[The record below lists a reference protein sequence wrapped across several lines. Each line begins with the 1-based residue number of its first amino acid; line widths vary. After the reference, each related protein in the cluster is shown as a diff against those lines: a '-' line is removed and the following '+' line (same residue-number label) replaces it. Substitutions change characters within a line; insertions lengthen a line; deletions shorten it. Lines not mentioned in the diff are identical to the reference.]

1 MGRRTG
7 PKPSFNADDVVDAA
21 FAGGLHV
28 MTLAGVA
35 RSLGVA
41 PQTLYRVY
49 PSRDAVVVAC
59 LERAAATL
67 SAPDPALPWSDQLRD
82 WAESAWRVC
91 EEFPGLDVTIHSFP
105 YPHIAVLP
113 VIAALRGGLAD
124 AGFPGDADLAID
136 MVGDI
141 AVLAH
146 MGVTTR
152 ASAAPW
158 RRRAAARRV
167 EEATGSLDAGFNMNA
182 GWPLLRAKAAAKQ
195 WMERKVEVVI
205 AGFAAGPLPHDNNP
219 APRNAQGAF
228 LAE

>member
-21 FAGGLHV
+21 FAEGLHV

-67 SAPDPALPWSDQLRD
+67 AAPDPALPWSDQLRD

-113 VIAALRGGLAD
+113 VIVALRGGLAD

-146 MGVTTR
+146 MGVTTL
-152 ASAAPW
+152 
-158 RRRAAARRV
+158 
-167 EEATGSLDAGFNMNA
+167 SL
-182 GWPLLRAKAAAKQ
+182 
-195 WMERKVEVVI
+195 I
-205 AGFAAGPLPHDNNP
+205 HI
-219 APRNAQGAF
+219 
-228 LAE
+228 

>member
-67 SAPDPALPWSDQLRD
+67 SAPDRSPSCGRPSGR
-82 WAESAWRVC
+82 R
-91 EEFPGLDVTIHSFP
+91 
-105 YPHIAVLP
+105 
-113 VIAALRGGLAD
+113 
-124 AGFPGDADLAID
+124 AG
-136 MVGDI
+136 
-141 AVLAH
+141 
-146 MGVTTR
+146 
-152 ASAAPW
+152 PW
-158 RRRAAARRV
+158 RTRR
-167 EEATGSLDAGFNMNA
+167 G
-182 GWPLLRAKAAAKQ
+182 
-195 WMERKVEVVI
+195 
-205 AGFAAGPLPHDNNP
+205 
-219 APRNAQGAF
+219 
-228 LAE
+228 